1 MGPEKKAYAMPIFV
15 YKAVKGKRR
24 VKGDLDAANLEMAE
38 AALRRRGMSQIRV
51 KPKPKDLLEGT
62 FLEGRVKDRDMVI
75 FSRQFATMIDSG
87 VPILQ
92 ALQVMCEQTENPK
105 LRRKLYEVRNDIEG
119 GSSLYEALGKHPDVF
134 DDLYTNMVNA
144 GEAGGVLD
152 VILDR
157 LATYIEKAA
166 NLKSKMR
173 AALIYPGVV
182 TFVAV
187 AVVAII
193 LIFVI
198 PTFEQLFSD
207 FGGALPAPTQFVIGL
222 SRWVKGNLLGL
233 FLGGVGLVVGLR
245 LFYRSE
251 RGRRLV
257 DQFVLNVPVFGP
269 LLRKFA
275 VARFSRTFSTMV
287 SSGVPIL
294 QALDIVARTS
304 GNAIVESGVQDARTS
319 IAEGQTLSDPLDAT
333 GVFPPMVVHMIS
345 IGETTGSLD
354 SMLGKIADFYDD
366 EVDVAVNTLTAL
378 IEPILIVFLGVVVG
392 GLVVSMYLP
401 IFKIAGTVSG

>member
-1 MGPEKKAYAMPIFV
+1 MPIFI
-15 YKAVKGKRR
+15 YKAIKGKRR

-38 AALRRRGMSQIRV
+38 AALRRRGMTNIRV

-92 ALQVMCEQTENPK
+92 ALQVMCEQTENDK

-119 GSSLYEALGKHPDVF
+119 GSSLYEALRKHPDVF

-144 GEAGGVLD
+144 GETGGVLD

-166 NLKSKMR
+166 NLKSKVR

-182 TFVAV
+182 SFVAV
-187 AVVAII
+187 AVIAII

-198 PTFEQLFSD
+198 PTFEQLFND
-207 FGGALPAPTQFVIGL
+207 FGSGLPTPTKLVIGL
-222 SRWVKGNLLGL
+222 SRWVKGNLLWL
-233 FLGGVGLVVGLR
+233 ILGLVAALIAFR
-245 LFYRSE
+245 FFYRWE
-251 RGRRLV
+251 RGRTMV
-257 DQFVLNVPVFGP
+257 DRFFLTVPVFGP
-269 LLRKFA
+269 LMRKFA

-304 GNAIVESGVQDARTS
+304 GNKIVESGVNEARTS
-319 IAEGQTLSDPLDAT
+319 IAEGQTLADPLDAT
-333 GVFPPMVVHMIS
+333 GVFPPMVIHMIS

-354 SMLGKIADFYDD
+354 TMLGKIADFYDD
-366 EVDVAVNTLTAL
+366 EVDVAVTTLTSL
-378 IEPILIVFLGVVVG
+378 IEPILIVFLGVIVG

-401 IFKIAGTVSG
+401 IFKIAGTVAG